1 MLMMV
6 FLLEITLGFLS
17 KGVNVGGSVISDV
30 YLFEVRYAYALI
42 CVCCDFLVDE
52 LLQLRKE
59 NEQLKGENMRFRSII
74 DNAG

>member
-1 MLMMV
+1 
-6 FLLEITLGFLS
+6 
-17 KGVNVGGSVISDV
+17 VISDV